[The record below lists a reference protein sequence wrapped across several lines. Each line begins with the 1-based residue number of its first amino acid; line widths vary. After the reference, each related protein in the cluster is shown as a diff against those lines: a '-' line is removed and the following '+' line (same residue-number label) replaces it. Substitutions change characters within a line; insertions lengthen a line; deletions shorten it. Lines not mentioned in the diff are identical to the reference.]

1 MSAGM
6 GELTVGLVSPNAG
19 FAGVVERYTWEL
31 AKGLK
36 ARGHRVVLLAGH
48 GTKEQWRTL
57 GWVKD
62 FALLI
67 ERRPGLDW
75 AAIHYRAEARGCGGS
90 VILGALLARDLLGID
105 LPPALGSLAAADR
118 RSTRKAAALISRL
131 ELGLPEPE
139 SLPNFSD
146 LDLCDRQLDRV
157 KAVLGLAFTP
167 TAGDYSAM
175 PLPPALWGL
184 YRLTRPFRLAAKA
197 ARLV

>member
-1 MSAGM
+1 MGVGDRWGEGRPGQHPAGRRAA
-6 GELTVGLVSPNAG
+6 AG
-19 FAGVVERYTWEL
+19 WL
-31 AKGLK
+31 LSLL
-36 ARGHRVVLLAGH
+36 LLAGH

-57 GWVKD
+57 GWIED

-67 ERRPGLDW
+67 ERRSGLDW
-75 AAIHYRAEARGCGGS
+75 AAIHRRAEARGCGGS
-90 VILGALLARDLLGID
+90 VVLGALLARDLLGAD

-118 RSTRKAAALISRL
+118 RSARRATALISRL

-146 LDLCDRQLDRV
+146 LDLCDRQVDRV
-157 KAVLGLAFTP
+157 KAMLGLAFTP

-175 PLPPALWGL
+175 PLPPSLWGL

-197 ARLV
+197 VRRM